1 MKKQKICKWDLE
13 YSSVVTVHI
22 PLPNGKT
29 KELKFNIA
37 PDDIACDYVEEQLED
52 YGYKITY

>member
-1 MKKQKICKWDLE
+1 MKKQKICKWDLK

-29 KELKFNIA
+29 TELKFNIA
-37 PDDIACDYVEEQLED
+37 PDNSACDYVEEQLED
-52 YGYKITY
+52 YGYEII